1 MKKIRGTIKATNLML
16 MSDAIDALQNIG
28 SNFAKFIVLTYRS
41 CDFRITPIL
50 SMLLFLVYSMQAA
63 QAAGTGTLIVKTAR
77 QPGAH
82 SPSFLRI
89 FRLEGDFDTFG
100 KSVKPGNSVK
110 FKQLP
115 SGWYAL
121 AVTHQTPGG
130 FKTGYRF
137 AKVVSRKTVTTS
149 IPKALSA
156 MASATPARIRVG
168 QITGVAPDGNPL
180 IQADGSPWNLSNVFI
195 YDLLSAPAACQVK
208 VYDGVDS
215 PVYKALEK
223 ELRLQASKYIRKQ
236 DRINLSEA
244 LTRLR
249 TAGGDLQVQG
259 RVGATEPDLSNLT
272 GSAHFEIV
280 NTKTGQILWSQDYP
294 EANGVSYEQLFAKI
308 STDIK
313 AKLCKKLVPE
323 QIVGDFSGVL
333 ISGDDTYEWSGEV
346 GFSLV
351 STIPPEADPSGV
363 GYAIYRSDYVDV
375 RNFRMH
381 GLASGCSFDE
391 TAFKRFDNVGSGLL
405 MLSLSAM
412 ADGYPYSVSFA
423 VSEPD
428 YILVHYQGKNC
439 SAPQSDAL
447 FADLIGQEDPQI
459 TPNRTDLNLFTGI
472 RSEGGTQWI
481 WNLTGF

>member
-1 MKKIRGTIKATNLML
+1 ML
-16 MSDAIDALQNIG
+16 LSDAIDALQNIG
-28 SNFAKFIVLTYRS
+28 SNFAKFIVLTYQS
-41 CDFRITPIL
+41 CNFRITPML

-130 FKTGYRF
+130 FKTRYRF
-137 AKVVSRKTVTTS
+137 AKVVSRKTATAS
-149 IPKALSA
+149 IPKALSTIA
-156 MASATPARIRVG
+156 PPTQLRVG
-168 QITGVAPDGNPL
+168 SITGVNPNGNPL
-180 IQADGSPWNLSNVFI
+180 VQANGAPWNLSSVFI
-195 YDLLSAPAACQVK
+195 HELMSSPGSCEVK
-208 VYDGVDS
+208 VYEGVES
-215 PVYKALEK
+215 AVYQELEK
-223 ELRLQASKYIRKQ
+223 ELRFRATKYVRKQ
-236 DRINLSEA
+236 DRVKLSEA
-244 LTRLR
+244 LSNLR
-249 TAGGDLQVQG
+249 SAGGDLQIQG
-259 RVGATEPDLSNLT
+259 RIGATELDLSTLT
-272 GSAHFEIV
+272 GTSHFEIV
-280 NTKTGQILWSQDYP
+280 NIKTGQIYWSQDYQ
-294 EANGVSYEQLFAKI
+294 EANGVSYEQLMSKI

-323 QIVGDFSGVL
+323 QIVGDFSGVQ

-391 TAFKRFDNVGSGLL
+391 TASKRFDNVGSGLL

-459 TPNRTDLNLFTGI
+459 TPNRTDLNLFTGT

>member
-1 MKKIRGTIKATNLML
+1 MIFAHRYGNFLM
-16 MSDAIDALQNIG
+16 
-28 SNFAKFIVLTYRS
+28 T
-41 CDFRITPIL
+41 TIL
-50 SMLLFLVYSMQAA
+50 SILFILICSMHTVL
-63 QAAGTGTLIVKTAR
+63 AAGTGTLVVKTAR
-77 QPGAH
+77 QPGAR
-82 SPSFLRI
+82 SPSFLHLYH
-89 FRLEGDFDTFG
+89 LEDDFDSFG
-100 KSVKPGNSVK
+100 KTLKPGSSVKL
-110 FKQLP
+110 KQLP

-168 QITGVAPDGNPL
+168 PITGVAADGNPL
-180 IQADGSPWNLSNVFI
+180 IQADGSPWNLSDVFI

-215 PVYKALEK
+215 RVYKALEK
-223 ELRLQASKYIRKQ
+223 ELRLQASKYVRKQ

-259 RVGATEPDLSNLT
+259 RVGASEPDLSNLT

-313 AKLCKKLVPE
+313 AKLCKKNVPE
-323 QIVGDFSGVL
+323 QIVGDFSGVQ

-351 STIPPEADPSGV
+351 STIPPEADPSGL
-363 GYAIYRSDYVDV
+363 GYAIYRSEYVDV

-381 GLASGCSFDE
+381 GMASPGCSFDE
-391 TAFKRFDNVGSGLL
+391 TASKRFDNVGSGLL
-405 MLSLSAM
+405 MISLSVAP
-412 ADGYPYSVSFA
+412 DGYPYSVSFA
-423 VSEPD
+423 VGEPD
-428 YILVHYQGKNC
+428 FILVHYQGQNC
-439 SAPQSDAL
+439 DKPRPDSL
-447 FADLIGQEDPQI
+447 FADLIGQDDPLK
-459 TPNRTDLNLFTGI
+459 TPNRTDLKLFTGT
-472 RSEGGTQWI
+472 RSEGETRWT